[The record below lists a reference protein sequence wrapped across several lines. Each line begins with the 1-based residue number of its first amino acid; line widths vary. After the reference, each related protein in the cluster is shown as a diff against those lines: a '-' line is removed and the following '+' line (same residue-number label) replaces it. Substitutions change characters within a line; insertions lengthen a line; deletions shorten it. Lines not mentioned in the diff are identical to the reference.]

1 MGLKEDL
8 SAYQKG
14 DKEAL
19 SRKQNKKA
27 EKKKTPSLEEFVAKL
42 SPKARES
49 LYDILREYSYNDF
62 KNDEDEE
69 ETENDE

>member
-1 MGLKEDL
+1 MGLREDL

-19 SRKQNKKA
+19 SRKQEKT
-27 EKKKTPSLEEFVAKL
+27 EKKKTPSLEEFAAKL

-49 LYDILREYSYNDF
+49 LYEILREYSYNDF
-62 KNDEDEE
+62 KNGEDEE
-69 ETENDE
+69 QQTEDDE